1 MLGNGVT
8 PQDGHRPG
16 ETSAA
21 WGPQRPHWTGPSPAL
36 GAPGQVPGQ
45 TSPQH
50 CGSAGPPATL
60 SGQTRLA
67 VPPAAGTQRLP
78 GGKPAAS
85 GPVVPS
91 GDGAGA
97 SLHPQHA
104 PLPQAPMKP
113 GPWAAGARAPLSL
126 LPALPERRAG
136 WRASTVPRQGAT
148 CLLAGPDSRLPLIPP
163 EPPQVSENHTASR
176 IREFNTFHLNPTPS
190 HDPQNVSTLPPGRDA
205 STRRRDSLWDR
216 WPPLPA
222 RALGVSSKCS
232 AVCLGGPKLGSHHS
246 LQVQDPQGLG
256 DLGAGVH
263 LAVHAH

>member
-1 MLGNGVT
+1 M
-8 PQDGHRPG
+8 PPG
-16 ETSAA
+16 
-21 WGPQRPHWTGPSPAL
+21 GPSAL
-36 GAPGQVPGQ
+36 TGQ
-45 TSPQH
+45 
-50 CGSAGPPATL
+50 GPPLPSAPQAKFPGRPAPSTAAPQGRQPP
-60 SGQTRLA
+60 SVDRRGWPS
-67 VPPAAGTQRLP
+67 PPAAGTQRLP

-113 GPWAAGARAPLSL
+113 GPWAAGARALLSL

-176 IREFNTFHLNPTPS
+176 IREFNTFHLNPTPN

-205 STRRRDSLWDR
+205 STCRRDSLWDR

>member
-163 EPPQVSENHTASR
+163 EPPQVSENHTGSR
-176 IREFNTFHLNPTPS
+176 IREFNTF
-190 HDPQNVSTLPPGRDA
+190 Q
-205 STRRRDSLWDR
+205 
-216 WPPLPA
+216 PL
-222 RALGVSSKCS
+222 
-232 AVCLGGPKLGSHHS
+232 AVCFLSP
-246 LQVQDPQGLG
+246 
-256 DLGAGVH
+256 
-263 LAVHAH
+263 